1 MSQLRNA
8 RSLTARSVLLSVLL
22 GTDPPRLPVRVLVR
36 TTELFG
42 IAEGTTRT
50 ALSRMAAAGEV
61 EADDGS
67 YALAAGRLLARQA
80 RQTASRAARTR
91 PGWDGAWSQAVVGSP
106 GRRRTAGDRAALRAA
121 LSAARLA
128 ELREGVW
135 LRPDNLAGLPD
146 DRPDGPGR
154 PDLADVR
161 WFRTFPA
168 DDEPALAGQLWDLAA
183 WSRAADD
190 LRDRMATLVA
200 PLEAGDRASL
210 RDGFVLSADVLRHFQ
225 LDPLLPTE
233 LLPPDWPGD
242 ALRKDYDRYDD
253 AYRRLLGDWLRGHG

>member
-1 MSQLRNA
+1 MSQRRNS

-22 GTDPPRLPVRVLVR
+22 GTDPPHLPVRVLVR

-80 RQTASRAARTR
+80 RQTASRAAHTR
-91 PGWDGAWSQAVVGSP
+91 PGWDGAWVQAVVGAP
-106 GRRRTAGDRAALRAA
+106 GVRRTAADRATLRAE
-121 LSAARLA
+121 LTGARLA

-135 LRPDNLAGLPD
+135 LRPDNLGE
-146 DRPDGPGR
+146 GPGGADGGA
-154 PDLADVR
+154 PDVR
-161 WFRTFPA
+161 WFRTFPT
-168 DDEPALAGQLWDLAA
+168 DDGPALAGQLWDLAGWA
-183 WSRAADD
+183 TGADE
-190 LRDRMATLVA
+190 LRDRMATLVE
-200 PLEAGDRASL
+200 PLEAGDRGSL
-210 RDGFVLSADVLRHFQ
+210 RDGFVLSAAVLRHFQ
-225 LDPLLPTE
+225 LDPLLPGE
-233 LLPPDWPGD
+233 LLPPGWPGD

-253 AYRRLLGDWLRGHG
+253 AYRRLLGDWLRDHG